1 LQRLADSFREP
12 TLTPSVDSLAALL
25 SGFECAMLTLIDAE
39 GHPHTRPMR
48 PVKAPFNGHLWF
60 RLGDDAAAAAQIGR
74 GAEVSVAYGGAA
86 NGPYVTVYGWAIVL
100 RNPPQ
105 VRSVWRAAGAAAAAQ
120 PALSGP
126 LVCVCA
132 RAAEV
137 WDASSSA
144 SRRVFAFAAAHA
156 HPVWQDAAPAQE
168 RAFTPRLV
176 AMSTTSCAS

>member
-1 LQRLADSFREP
+1 
-12 TLTPSVDSLAALL
+12 LTPSVDSLAALL
-25 SGFECAMLTLIDAE
+25 SGFECAMLTLLDAE

-48 PVKAPFNGHLWF
+48 PIKAPFNGHIWLQV
-60 RLGDDAAAAAQIGR
+60 GNDVAPVEQIGR

-86 NGPYVTVYGWAIVL
+86 EGPYVCVYGWAIVL

-105 VRSVWRAAGAAAAAQ
+105 VRSVWRTAGPSSA
-120 PALSGP
+120 PSALTSP
-126 LVCVCA
+126 LICVCA

-144 SRRVFAFAAAHA
+144 SRRVFAFAAAHP
-156 HPVWQDAAPAQE
+156 HPAWQAAARPQE
-168 RAFTPRLV
+168 RPFTPRLV

>member
-1 LQRLADSFREP
+1 MTDSSREA
-12 TLTPSVDSLAALL
+12 TVTPSVDSLAALL

-86 NGPYVTVYGWAIVL
+86 EGPYVCLYGWAIVL

-105 VRSVWRAAGAAAAAQ
+105 VRSVWRTAPGAAQ
-120 PALSGP
+120 QALAGP
-126 LVCVCA
+126 LICVRA

-144 SRRVFAFAAAHA
+144 SRRVFAFATA
-156 HPVWQDAAPAQE
+156 HPHPAWQAAARPQE
-168 RAFTPRLV
+168 RPFTPRLV